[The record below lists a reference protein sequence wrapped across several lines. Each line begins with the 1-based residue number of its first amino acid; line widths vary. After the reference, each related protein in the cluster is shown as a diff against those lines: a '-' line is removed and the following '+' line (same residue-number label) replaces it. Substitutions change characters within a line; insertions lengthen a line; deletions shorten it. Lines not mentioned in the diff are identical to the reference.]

1 MEADVRNTLFAA
13 CALAL
18 LPALSEPAAAQ
29 PRPAYGDCR
38 DMTTTYGPGSV
49 WWGRFSGG
57 RKSKWGFRDGVEYKT
72 TELCFKSRSD
82 CEAWLY
88 RLKSDWQ
95 YMPRWNECLRGYQP
109 GRPPRPF

>member
-1 MEADVRNTLFAA
+1 MRKALFAA
-13 CALAL
+13 CALAALPL
-18 LPALSEPAAAQ
+18 LHEPAAAQ
-29 PRPAYGDCR
+29 PRASYGDCR
-38 DMTTTYGPGSV
+38 DLSASYGPDKL

-57 RKSKWGFRDGVEYKT
+57 RKSKWGFNDGGIEYKT
-72 TELCFKSRSD
+72 TELCFTSRSD

-95 YMPRWNECLRGYQP
+95 YMPRWNECGRGYRP

>member
-1 MEADVRNTLFAA
+1 MKKALFAA
-13 CALAL
+13 GFFALVPL
-18 LPALSEPAAAQ
+18 ISEPAAAQ
-29 PRPAYGDCR
+29 PRAAYGECR
-38 DMTTTYGPGSV
+38 GMVESYGPGGV

-57 RKSKWGFRDGVEYKT
+57 RKSKWGFNDRGVEYKT
-72 TELCFKSRSD
+72 TELCFTSRND

-95 YMPRWNECLRGYQP
+95 YMPRWNECIRGYQP